1 MKEIRDWLKSHSPI
15 FGIDVSILDV
25 KPLKSGQY
33 NVNYLIVTSNKRY
46 VLRLN
51 IAPQSGLKNQIEY
64 EFKTLKFLEP
74 FHITPKVHFYS
85 MDASHFGHPFLIM
98 DFIEGMPLSN
108 TDSDISEVARSLFV
122 LHSIKIP
129 KGLGFMIR
137 NSISEDLKVLF
148 DLLEKYSSYKGANN
162 IIIDSI
168 AKRLSS
174 VKKINFIQTR
184 SLVHTD
190 TVPSNFMVND
200 SCFIIDWEKARVDDP
215 SYDIAVLFCR
225 FMYWDWGIS
234 LTRDQKDVFIKN
246 YPGFKF
252 DRQLL
257 DKVMYRVN
265 LLDILGVLWAALR
278 LIEVESGTVDE
289 RVASDPIRYKN
300 TIEYILQMKVFM

>member
-1 MKEIRDWLKSHSPI
+1 
-15 FGIDVSILDV
+15 
-25 KPLKSGQY
+25 
-33 NVNYLIVTSNKRY
+33 
-46 VLRLN
+46 
-51 IAPQSGLKNQIEY
+51 
-64 EFKTLKFLEP
+64 
-74 FHITPKVHFYS
+74 